1 MHSRLILIFLH
12 WSFLLFLSNL
22 QSSSWCLHTIST
34 YQKIYYGSFSSPSEE
49 DICFATFILFS
60 ANNIHRKRRRSITV
74 NTRPWLLFSP
84 SNQCENSTE
93 WEKKGTVTT
102 VLHRVVHGM
111 DRKHTT
117 APESSCT
124 SNRQE
129 TWRMKRDGVSAE
141 TNGVTGSE
149 QRMDAQNIQVRMFF
163 LASFLT
169 FKMFLLMI
177 IVSDFASL
185 LPWFFYKQVHWKS
198 STALSSH
205 NSPHARRS
213 PTWGR
218 TSGLVFPSSSTMKA
232 SWEGSRPRQL
242 CYDLLSELATIE
254 IWIFW
259 AESVGG
265 FCWCFAFT
273 ARA

>member
-1 MHSRLILIFLH
+1 MKNEKRPRRQTV
-12 WSFLLFLSNL
+12 W
-22 QSSSWCLHTIST
+22 
-34 YQKIYYGSFSSPSEE
+34 K
-49 DICFATFILFS
+49 A
-60 ANNIHRKRRRSITV
+60 ANC
-74 NTRPWLLFSP
+74 W
-84 SNQCENSTE
+84 
-93 WEKKGTVTT
+93 GT
-102 VLHRVVHGM
+102 
-111 DRKHTT
+111 
-117 APESSCT
+117 
-124 SNRQE
+124 
-129 TWRMKRDGVSAE
+129 DGW
-141 TNGVTGSE
+141 
-149 QRMDAQNIQVRMFF
+149 MDAQNIQVRMFF

-205 NSPHARRS
+205 NSPNARRS

-218 TSGLVFPSSSTMKA
+218 TSGLVFPSSSTMKT
-232 SWEGSRPRQL
+232 SSERSRQRQL

-254 IWIFW
+254 IRIFW

>member
-1 MHSRLILIFLH
+1 
-12 WSFLLFLSNL
+12 
-22 QSSSWCLHTIST
+22 
-34 YQKIYYGSFSSPSEE
+34 
-49 DICFATFILFS
+49 
-60 ANNIHRKRRRSITV
+60 
-74 NTRPWLLFSP
+74 
-84 SNQCENSTE
+84 
-93 WEKKGTVTT
+93 
-102 VLHRVVHGM
+102 M

-163 LASFLT
+163 LASFQT
-169 FKMFLLMI
+169 VKMFLLMI

-205 NSPHARRS
+205 NSPNARRS

-218 TSGLVFPSSSTMKA
+218 TSGLVFPSSSTMKT

>member
-1 MHSRLILIFLH
+1 
-12 WSFLLFLSNL
+12 
-22 QSSSWCLHTIST
+22 
-34 YQKIYYGSFSSPSEE
+34 
-49 DICFATFILFS
+49 
-60 ANNIHRKRRRSITV
+60 
-74 NTRPWLLFSP
+74 
-84 SNQCENSTE
+84 
-93 WEKKGTVTT
+93 
-102 VLHRVVHGM
+102 M

-218 TSGLVFPSSSTMKA
+218 TSGLVFPSSSTMKT

>member
-1 MHSRLILIFLH
+1 M
-12 WSFLLFLSNL
+12 FLSNL

-34 YQKIYYGSFSSPSEE
+34 YQKMYHGSFSSPSEE

-84 SNQCENSTE
+84 SNPCENSTE

-124 SNRQE
+124 SKPSRNVKNEKSWCVRGEKRCERQRTVE
-129 TWRMKRDGVSAE
+129 ERMDGW
-141 TNGVTGSE
+141 
-149 QRMDAQNIQVRMFF
+149 MDAQNIQVRMFF

-198 STALSSH
+198 STALSSQ

-218 TSGLVFPSSSTMKA
+218 TSGLVFPSSSTMKT